1 MSSFLFKYE
10 LYLKTVLFVI
20 CYNSVVFYKMEVHRF
35 FFMALFR
42 QLCKYFL
49 IGNDLILV
57 NLTEAFIVHL
67 DIVYFRLFQEKLRK
81 FHTWVDVS
89 SWLRSML
96 SAAAHTEIRHVWLP
110 IMCCLAWEKYGRWLV
125 GQEVRTQESIE
136 GAAADYLLQHDSL
149 WLIFKVLPNSLFQ

>member
-1 MSSFLFKYE
+1 
-10 LYLKTVLFVI
+10 
-20 CYNSVVFYKMEVHRF
+20 
-35 FFMALFR
+35 
-42 QLCKYFL
+42 
-49 IGNDLILV
+49 
-57 NLTEAFIVHL
+57 
-67 DIVYFRLFQEKLRK
+67 
-81 FHTWVDVS
+81 
-89 SWLRSML
+89 ML